1 MLSRLRHNYHKCYAG
16 CSPRSLRP
24 SELSSRR
31 SLPAPRLLREFQDAT
46 ATQDD
51 APRPPEEPCKSRE
64 QIRREH
70 LDLTIY
76 DVSFLPKGKHL
87 RRDAPQLLQAPT
99 RHDVIDMISHAGAA
113 SRSLRATKVSS
124 SSASCGPC
132 GGATLAVDQDPVAQ
146 RGGVFS

>member
-1 MLSRLRHNYHKCYAG
+1 MLSRLRHNYHNCCTG
-16 CSPRSLRP
+16 CSPRSPRP

-64 QIRREH
+64 QIRREY
-70 LDLTIY
+70 LDVRIY

-87 RRDAPQLLQAPT
+87 RHDAPKLLQAPT
-99 RHDVIDMISHAGAA
+99 RHGVIDIIAIMIKLHQSMH
-113 SRSLRATKVSS
+113 LVYRAEEQ
-124 SSASCGPC
+124 PWLWIR
-132 GGATLAVDQDPVAQ
+132 TL
-146 RGGVFS
+146 